1 MKIKTIAYKLNTA
14 GLASFDDEVNEALAE
29 GWRLAKR
36 DVLPGVCLGERDYF
50 GPHLYA
56 ELVQLDPEP
65 KSEETDDPI
74 EALRTVQRVCLAV
87 SGDDCGTDRCPLR
100 KFCDR
105 LRDGGDPTDWD
116 LSEEA
121 FT

>member
-1 MKIKTIAYKLNTA
+1 MEQGGSKEMKIKTIWTTRV
-14 GLASFDDEVNEALAE
+14 SDFDDSVNNAMEDGYQLTRRE
-29 GWRLAKR
+29 
-36 DVLPGVCLGERDYF
+36 VLPDPRDLE
-50 GPHLYA
+50 GSVLYA
-56 ELVQLDPEP
+56 ELVLPDQPDEP
-65 KSEETDDPI
+65 ETDDPI

-87 SGDDCGTDRCPLR
+87 SGDDCGTDRCHLR

>member
-1 MKIKTIAYKLNTA
+1 MKIKTICEQMP
-14 GLASFDDEVNEALAE
+14 GIFDADVNDAMAE
-29 GWRLAKR
+29 GWKLTRR
-36 DVLPGVCLGERDYF
+36 EVLVDRNNPKAST
-50 GPHLYA
+50 LYA
-56 ELVQLDPEP
+56 ELVLPDQAAEPET
-65 KSEETDDPI
+65 EDPI